1 MTAKNLKKAVVSLAN
16 VAKEAG
22 VSKMTV
28 SRVLRN
34 DSGFSEGTREKV
46 NQAVKK
52 LGYVNN
58 KLAVAFNSTT
68 KSTLIGIAVPSISGE
83 LFSEILEG
91 IESKLSAIGYQ
102 AIVGAIGYEEKAEEE
117 WLRTI
122 LQWRPSGLI
131 LTTRQRTDEV
141 NTLLTSHDI
150 PVVEIWGL
158 DNKPQSMCVGFN
170 HFDAGYSMG
179 CHVARK
185 HHQKIGYIGT
195 RMDAFTL
202 GEQRLEGFKRGLA
215 EYDLNLSYEVFLND
229 HSSFYSGF
237 YATEHMLS
245 AHQDIDLIYYL
256 DDNMAVGGMMFCQ
269 QKGLSIPGDIGIA
282 GFGSMSIDAVLPVK
296 LTTTRAFRRRIGKLA
311 AAKLLTKITGEK
323 TEYVSDDDV
332 IDVGFELIE
341 GHTV

>member
-1 MTAKNLKKAVVSLAN
+1 MATKNLKKNTVSLAN

-34 DSGFSEGTREKV
+34 DSGFSEDTREKV
-46 NQAVKK
+46 NQAVNK

-102 AIVGAIGYEEKAEEE
+102 AIVGAIGYEIKAEEE

-131 LTTRQRTDEV
+131 LTSRQRTDAV
-141 NTLLTSHDI
+141 NTLLANHDI

-158 DNKPQSMCVGFN
+158 NKKAHSMCVGFN

-179 CHVARK
+179 CFAAKKGHK
-185 HHQKIGYIGT
+185 KIGYIGT

-202 GEQRLEGFKRGLA
+202 GEQRLEGFKQALKEHGLS
-215 EYDLNLSYEVFLND
+215 LSYEVFLND

-237 YATEHMLS
+237 YATEQILA
-245 AHQDIDLIYYL
+245 AHQEIDLIYYL

-269 QKGLSIPGDIGIA
+269 QKGLSIPEDIGIA
-282 GFGSMSIDAVLPVK
+282 GFGSMSIDAVLPNK

-311 AAKLLTKITGEK
+311 AAKLLNKISGE
-323 TEYVSDDDV
+323 TSESVSHDNV

-341 GHTV
+341 GQTV